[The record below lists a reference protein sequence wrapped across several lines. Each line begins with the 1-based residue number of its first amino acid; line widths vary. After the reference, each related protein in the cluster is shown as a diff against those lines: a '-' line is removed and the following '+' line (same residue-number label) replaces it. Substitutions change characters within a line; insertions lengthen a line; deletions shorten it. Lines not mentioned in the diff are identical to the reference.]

1 MVLILGTTSS
11 GLSPDVK
18 PRKVTEKISFSER
31 LNDHPTQLGGFVRQ
45 EKILRGDTF
54 NKLFT
59 RLKISNSKLLQFLTN
74 TPKGQNKIKL
84 IAGESLMTTSDHNGE
99 LLSVFLIRRN
109 GLTTEIKETTE
120 GFIATE
126 AQLETR
132 YLFGSGA
139 IESSLYAALDSAG
152 ISDELGSEMADI
164 LSSEIDFNRDL
175 RSGDRFSVI
184 YTAKYL
190 RGTYVSY
197 GQIQALEFINKA
209 RKYRAY
215 VFIDPKSGQP
225 SYYDVQGENIK
236 NAFLKSPLKFSRVT
250 SGFSKRRLHP
260 VLKKWRAHK
269 GIDYGARPGTPIMAT
284 GKGKITYRGTKGAY
298 GRFIEIRHANGIS
311 TRYAH
316 MSKYA
321 KGLKKGSRVDQGQ
334 VIGFVGSSGMATG
347 PHLHYEFL
355 VRGKQINPSKAVPA
369 PGPPINAQLRKNFDE
384 QTARSAE
391 LLEKLYKPNAN

>member
-84 IAGESLMTTSDHNGE
+84 IAGESLMTTSDDNGD
-99 LLSVFLIRRN
+99 LLSMFLIRRN
-109 GLTTEIKETTE
+109 GLATEIKETTE

-132 YLFGSGA
+132 HLFGSGV
-139 IESSLYAALDSAG
+139 IESSLYAALDSGG

-209 RKYRAY
+209 RKYR
-215 VFIDPKSGQP
+215 
-225 SYYDVQGENIK
+225 
-236 NAFLKSPLKFSRVT
+236 
-250 SGFSKRRLHP
+250 
-260 VLKKWRAHK
+260 
-269 GIDYGARPGTPIMAT
+269 GI
-284 GKGKITYRGTKGAY
+284 
-298 GRFIEIRHANGIS
+298 RF
-311 TRYAH
+311 Y
-316 MSKYA
+316 
-321 KGLKKGSRVDQGQ
+321 
-334 VIGFVGSSGMATG
+334 
-347 PHLHYEFL
+347 
-355 VRGKQINPSKAVPA
+355 
-369 PGPPINAQLRKNFDE
+369 
-384 QTARSAE
+384 
-391 LLEKLYKPNAN
+391 

>member
-1 MVLILGTTSS
+1 M
-11 GLSPDVK
+11 
-18 PRKVTEKISFSER
+18 
-31 LNDHPTQLGGFVRQ
+31 
-45 EKILRGDTF
+45 
-54 NKLFT
+54 
-59 RLKISNSKLLQFLTN
+59 
-74 TPKGQNKIKL
+74 
-84 IAGESLMTTSDHNGE
+84 
-99 LLSVFLIRRN
+99 FLIRRN
-109 GLTTEIKETTE
+109 GLATEIKETTE

-126 AQLETR
+126 ARLETR
-132 YLFGSGA
+132 HLFGSGV
-139 IESSLYAALDSAG
+139 IESSLYAALDSGG

-209 RKYRAY
+209 QKYRAY

-225 SYYDVQGENIK
+225 SYYDVEGENIK

-391 LLEKLYKPNAN
+391 LLEKLYKSNVK